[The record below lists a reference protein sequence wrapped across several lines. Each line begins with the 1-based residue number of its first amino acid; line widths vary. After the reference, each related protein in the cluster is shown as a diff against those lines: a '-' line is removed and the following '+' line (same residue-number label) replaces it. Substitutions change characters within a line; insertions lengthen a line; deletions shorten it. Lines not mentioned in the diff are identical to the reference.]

1 MRSRLVALAVVW
13 AGLACG
19 GGDASQGGGDAP
31 EPSPTGTPNCLVD
44 DECEEGVCW
53 DLKEY
58 DPACDGSVCS
68 LECATDADCQ
78 EAAEA
83 AEAPLP
89 EEARCGLDVRCDFL
103 NTGLAIFVCIRPSE
117 VQEATLLPGPG
128 GPHSAD

>member
-1 MRSRLVALAVVW
+1 MNLRLVALAVVW
-13 AGLACG
+13 TALACG
-19 GGDASQGGGDAP
+19 GGGSSDGDPAP
-31 EPSPTGTPNCLVD
+31 DRSPTGTPNCLFD

-68 LECATDADCQ
+68 LECATGTECQ

-83 AEAPLP
+83 VEAPLP
-89 EEARCGLDVRCDFL
+89 EEARCGIDHRCDFL

-117 VQEATLLPGPG
+117 VQEAALLPRPG
-128 GPHSAD
+128 D